1 MLLLNTNEQL
11 DQGRR
16 KAVDG
21 YASACTHSPLLSMLP
36 ENNGFSVGVPFW
48 ERRLNFLEG
57 NAFNKKSAAV
67 SPLGISMDVG

>member
-21 YASACTHSPLLSMLP
+21 YASACADSPLLRMLP
-36 ENNGFSVGVPFW
+36 ENKGFSVEVPFW
-48 ERRLNFLEG
+48 ERRLDFLEG
-57 NAFNKKSAAV
+57 HAFNKKSAAV
-67 SPLGISMDVG
+67 FPLGISMAVW